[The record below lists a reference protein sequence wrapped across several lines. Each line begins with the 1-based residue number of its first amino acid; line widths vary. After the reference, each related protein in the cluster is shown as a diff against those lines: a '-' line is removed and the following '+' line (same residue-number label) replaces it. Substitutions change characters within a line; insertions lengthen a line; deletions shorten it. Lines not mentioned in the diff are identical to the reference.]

1 MASTQ
6 PKILIMSAPFGSGH
20 KLAATAVMQELSR
33 SGALVEEC
41 DAFSFLPAWMG
52 QTCLAV
58 YGLLLKYWPEGF
70 AMLYKWS
77 NGKQS
82 SLKLRNFLNK
92 FMAKRA
98 AKFIQDFAPDAVVVT
113 HATPAGMLA
122 YYKEH
127 YDHNLYVAAITTDYF
142 LHDWWLCKGI
152 NTYFVADNQ
161 LTVKLLAM
169 ARAQGLPQPEVLAT
183 GIPIRRHFSRMN
195 YLHAR
200 EMFHWEE
207 RTLVCLFMGG
217 GEGLLPMVPIIETL
231 RKAYLPYLKIVA
243 VAGNNASLEASLEQ
257 FPDITV
263 YGFTDALPDL
273 MIGADIVVTKA
284 GGLTLTEALTAGT
297 EIIIYQP
304 LPGAEAENTA
314 WFLQEGLAQKAV
326 TPEEILRC
334 IQNYKNLPETIR
346 RQKLVAKKSAAKP
359 LAAQDISEILMD
371 KIHKQ
376 GH

>member
-1 MASTQ
+1 MTTTQ

-20 KLAATAVMQELSR
+20 KLAATAVMQELTR
-33 SGALVEEC
+33 SGALVKEC
-41 DAFSFLPAWMG
+41 DAFSFLPAWMSK
-52 QTCLAV
+52 TCLTI
-58 YGLLLKYWPEGF
+58 YESLLKYWPEGF
-70 AMLYKWS
+70 ALLYKWG
-77 NGKQS
+77 NKQQS
-82 SLKLRNFLNK
+82 SLKVRNLLNK
-92 FMAKRA
+92 FIAKRA
-98 AKFIQDFAPDAVVVT
+98 VSFIKDFAPDAVVVT
-113 HATPAGMLA
+113 HATPAGILS

-127 YDHNLYVAAITTDYF
+127 YDPKLYVAAITTDYF
-142 LHDWWLCKGI
+142 IHEWWLCKGI
-152 NTYFVADNQ
+152 NTYFVANNQ
-161 LTVKLLAM
+161 LTVQLLAM
-169 ARAQGLPQPEVLAT
+169 ARDLGLPQPEVLAT

-200 EMFHWEE
+200 EMFHWEA

-217 GEGLLPMVPIIETL
+217 GDGLLPMVPIIETL

-243 VAGNNASLEASLEQ
+243 VAGRNASLEASLEQ

-263 YGFTDALPDL
+263 YGYTDALPDL
-273 MIGADIVVTKA
+273 MIGADLVVTKA

-304 LPGAEAENTA
+304 LPGAETGNTT
-314 WFLQEGLAQKAV
+314 WFLQESLAQKAT

-334 IQNYKNLPETIR
+334 IQNYKNLPEAIR

-371 KIHKQ
+371 KIHKLS
-376 GH
+376 H